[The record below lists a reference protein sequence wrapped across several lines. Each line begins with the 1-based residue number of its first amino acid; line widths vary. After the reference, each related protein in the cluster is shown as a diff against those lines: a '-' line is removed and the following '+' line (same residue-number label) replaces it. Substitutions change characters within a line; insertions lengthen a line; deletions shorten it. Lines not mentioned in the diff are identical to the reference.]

1 MKTAKAE
8 AKKKYKPEILKTH
21 KYRDFKIN
29 EVLNKKTNR
38 REFKV
43 RFQMNGREIYLTDE
57 SRKNLE
63 ETLDERLVLERR
75 SKYNLETARYY
86 PRVEEIFEL
95 HLQRL
100 KKEGNRKK
108 ISIFERVK
116 TKLLAV
122 LPAGIKFNELK
133 KGHFQKFIDKRLAET
148 NSQSKASILPETVNK
163 ELSAAAVAIRNAWR
177 DYPGLEDVPPP
188 IIPKAEVDP
197 NRRRERLVEP
207 TLELAVLLEYLR
219 RDHPMARVKFNRFN
233 LADDLEIR
241 YETGFRRSEVAFLK
255 PSQYRRDEQA
265 LRDVKR
271 IKTKTVTKFFPLSRR
286 AVEIIESRLENLD
299 SEYIFSKNGKP
310 NEAWYT
316 ILKKIC
322 TEELGLNYGT
332 FADGGFVPHDLRHNF
347 ATDITRLTD
356 IETSKN
362 LTGHSGDHI
371 LTYLHTDE
379 TRMREAIRKRE
390 GYDRKEILTELY
402 NEVKNGN
409 MEIRDFLERVENLI
423 KSG

>member
-1 MKTAKAE
+1 MKTATAKE
-8 AKKKYKPEILKTH
+8 KKKYKPEILKTH

-63 ETLDERLVLERR
+63 ETIDERLVLERR
-75 SKYNLETARYY
+75 SKYNLEVAKYY
-86 PRVEEIFEL
+86 PPVEDIFEF

-100 KKEGNRKK
+100 TKEGNRKK
-108 ISIFERVK
+108 ISLFERVRNK
-116 TKLLAV
+116 MLDL

-133 KGHFQKFIDKRLAET
+133 KAHFQKYIDKRLSEV
-148 NSQSKASILPETVNK
+148 NPQSNACILPETVNK

-177 DYPGLEDVPPP
+177 DFPGLEDVPPP

-207 TLELAVLLEYLR
+207 TFELAVLLEYLR
-219 RDHPMARVKFNRFN
+219 RDHPKQSAKRRRCNI
-233 LADDLEIR
+233 ADDLEMR
-241 YETGFRRSEVAFLK
+241 YETGFRRSEVACLK
-255 PSQYRRDEQA
+255 PNQYKREEQA

-286 AVEIIESRLENLD
+286 AVEIIESRLVNLD
-299 SEYIFSKNGKP
+299 SEFIFTNTGKP
-310 NEAWYT
+310 DEYSYQIIKEACKE
-316 ILKKIC
+316 I
-322 TEELGLNYGT
+322 GLNYGT

-347 ATDITRLTD
+347 ATDITRVTD

-379 TRMREAIRKRE
+379 IRMREAIRKRE
-390 GYDRKEILTELY
+390 GYDRKEILTALY
-402 NEVKNGN
+402 NDVKDGII
-409 MEIRDFLERVENLI
+409 EIRDFVERVENLI
-423 KSG
+423 KNG